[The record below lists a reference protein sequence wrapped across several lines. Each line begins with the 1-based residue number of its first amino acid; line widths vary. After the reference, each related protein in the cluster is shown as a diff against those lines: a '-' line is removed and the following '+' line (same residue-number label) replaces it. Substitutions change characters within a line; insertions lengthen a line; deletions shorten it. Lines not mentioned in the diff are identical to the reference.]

1 MGRSVV
7 ALGVSALLAIG
18 LLWQPQV
25 ISALGWPWRLVMV
38 ALGAWAL
45 GAGFMVGG
53 GLRLKSAWGQRLLG
67 EPLCWPLLGS
77 FTVLWLLLALSS

>member
-1 MGRSVV
+1 MA
-7 ALGVSALLAIG
+7 ALGVSALLAMG

-25 ISALGWPWRLVMV
+25 IGALPWPWRLAMV

-45 GAGFMVGG
+45 GIGFMVGV
-53 GLRLKSAWGQRLLG
+53 GLRPIGGWGRRLLG

-77 FTVLWLLLALSS
+77 FTALWLLLALFA